1 MVLVVLLTMILL
13 AALLAAS
20 SQLTLSSRRTTA
32 DQVASLRAQYVAES
46 GVAVAQSRLREIQ
59 SVLSKDNLTIPNG
72 TTATTI
78 RSYAEKYCGNST
90 WNDSTDGTTRTCT
103 AQVSQA
109 ADQFEVFA
117 QLISDSAYANLPTSE
132 RPTSL
137 TAKRDYWKQ
146 QLSTAQ
152 KFSVNGAT
160 VGYSLVPTKVARL
173 NNSSYRFYFQMDFLK
188 VKGEQPN
195 AVRVLKA
202 NRSNKT
208 SWWIDISLP
217 SYLDNV
223 LFTNHHRSLSAQD
236 DTEPNVNFTT
246 QAFDGP
252 VHTNEKF
259 LFISNA
265 TASFSGR
272 LSSAGCTNLPK
283 IGMPSGGECSQAP
296 GVYTSNGL
304 KTAASSADTNDL
316 KNASVLQQL
325 YAQANPK
332 LNELTRADGSKI
344 KDATFTGSYRPMPVN
359 ASSQRAAAQGVTPPA
374 GVTTDPDEISRY
386 TTGRGLYFG
395 EEVMSMTLSAG
406 DANGVSPTTFNQ
418 NSKKWTPEPTYQ
430 HIKVLKG
437 VEKQKVGTEKV
448 CVRTNKK
455 KKCTKYEYR
464 DIYGSVEKFDFY
476 RVNNLGSLEQK
487 ATNGTWAV
495 VPDTASPSKPRPF
508 NGTIFGEKG
517 IESVTGP
524 ERHDEDQPAGPAVAS
539 FSQITVASETSDIGI
554 SGDLSLSDESCT
566 KDLTACTDKGIEPPK
581 NVLGIF
587 SQKGN
592 VLINKD
598 APDDL
603 TIQAMLMS
611 SEGQV
616 TVDDYDD
623 KTVGARGTVNLV
635 GGLVENWYGAFGTV
649 SGLTSVSGYG
659 RNFSHDRRF
668 QNPGFTPPFFPVSP
682 TWVKKDG
689 SEEGLALENFVMQ
702 QGTQA
707 DAP

>member
-1 MVLVVLLTMILL
+1 MVLVVLLTMMLL

-32 DQVASLRAQYVAES
+32 DQTASLRAQYVAES
-46 GVAVAQSRLREIQ
+46 GVALAQGRLRDVQ
-59 SVLSKDNLTIPNG
+59 SILSKENLTIPNG

-78 RSYAEKYCGNST
+78 RSYAEKYCGNSNWT
-90 WNDSTDGTTRTCT
+90 TSADGAVSTC
-103 AQVSQA
+103 AVQSSA
-109 ADQFEVFA
+109 AVNQFDVFA
-117 QLISDSAYANLPTSE
+117 QLVNDTAYMRLPSGE
-132 RPTSL
+132 RPSTLSL
-137 TAKRDYWKQ
+137 KQAFWKT
-146 QLSTAQ
+146 QLGIEQ
-152 KFSVNGAT
+152 KFSVDGAT
-160 VGYSLVPTKVARL
+160 ISYALMPTKVVRL
-173 NNSSYRFYFQMDFLK
+173 NNSSYRFYLQLNFLR
-188 VKGEQPN
+188 VKGEQ
-195 AVRVLKA
+195 AAATRILKA

-236 DTEPNVNFTT
+236 DVNPNVNFTT

-283 IGMPSGGECSQAP
+283 IGMPSGGECSQTP
-296 GVYTSNGL
+296 GVYTTNGL
-304 KTAASSADTNDL
+304 KTAVSGVDTNDQ

-325 YAQANPK
+325 YTQANPK
-332 LNELTRADGSKI
+332 LNELTRADGTKI
-344 KDATFTGSYRPMPVN
+344 KDATFTGSYRPMPIN
-359 ASSQRAAAQGVTPPA
+359 ASSQRAAAQGVIPPIN
-374 GVTTDPDEISRY
+374 VTSDPDEIARY
-386 TTGRGLYFG
+386 TKGRGLYFG
-395 EEVMSMTLSAG
+395 EQVLGVTLLAG
-406 DANGVSPTTFNQ
+406 DANGNSPTSFTN
-418 NSKKWTPEPTYQ
+418 NPKKWMPVPKYQ
-430 HIKVLKG
+430 HIQVFKG
-437 VEKQKVGTEKV
+437 IDKQKVGVEKV
-448 CVRTNKK
+448 CIAKNKK
-455 KKCTKYEYR
+455 GKCKKYSYR
-464 DIYGSVEKFDFY
+464 DAYGNVEQYDFY
-476 RVNNLGSLEQK
+476 RVDAQGKLEQK
-487 ATNGTWAV
+487 STDGQWAV
-495 VPDTASPSKPRPF
+495 VPDPASPSKPRPF

-517 IESVTGP
+517 IESLMGP
-524 ERHDEDQPAGPAVAS
+524 DRYDDDQSAGPAIAP
-539 FSQITVASETSDIGI
+539 FSQITVASETDNVGI
-554 SGDLSLSDESCT
+554 SGDLMLSDESCT
-566 KDLTACTDKGIEPPK
+566 KDLNACVNSGAEPPK

-592 VLINKD
+592 VMINKD

-623 KTVGARGTVNLV
+623 KSVGARGTVNLV

-649 SGLTSVSGYG
+649 NGLTSVSGYG

-689 SEEGLALENFVMQ
+689 SDEGLTLENFVVQ